1 VAEADSAVVMV
12 MVIIEAMEVKAVVA
26 NLAVVTRMMMNK
38 VVVVKGTMVKA
49 VVEMMELLGQG
60 RPCLHRSG
68 SVVYGT

>member
-1 VAEADSAVVMV
+1 VVEADSVVVMV

-26 NLAVVTRMMMNK
+26 NLAVVTRMMMNE
-38 VVVVKGTMVKA
+38 VVVVKGTMVKV
-49 VVEMMELLGQG
+49 VVEMMELLRQG